1 MHGIVYAKG
10 AKFFQSATNFPVLL
24 FGFQPVAILIP
35 TRFQHVMSQMKENKF
50 LIKLLICYF

>member
-24 FGFQPVAILIP
+24 FGFQPLAILIP
-35 TRFQHVMSQMKENKF
+35 TRFQRVMSQIKENKF
-50 LIKLLICYF
+50 LIKLLIY